1 MIATD
6 VVGQYYSSS
15 GNGLMNAYCPLVLKI
30 KQRAA
35 DYGRTKYLLMFA
47 GNENDD
53 SKKYE
58 HIPFGP
64 LHEGCVKDSEL
75 GDFTAADVKAKTGDE
90 RLTTNISPYKVTP
103 ITDQDKIDQL
113 FSKNSDSGCFFVT
126 VACKEKAKL
135 KSMLAPYCSPTMYY
149 VCYKCGMASQEGRT
163 VETHIKTC
171 VNAYTNK
178 IKIKIDRV
186 FSKTE
191 PRFGWYSGERYL
203 VIEECPY
210 AFSCVCG
217 AAFDR
222 VRNLQTH
229 FKKCPYTENIFPMVG
244 SSCVNLD
251 GIVPKRSVNDT
262 EHHIKSD
269 SNRCGFDGRGTSN
282 LKFCCNIPS
291 KSVLTGQ
298 CTKTNEEKK
307 RYKII
312 NRCRDID
319 RIINKYWDE
328 IVLLV
333 DLKSDTNVYS
343 EEERN
348 QWGARSIQCDRKE
361 IGVTSEQVTDNGGT
375 VMKIR
380 GNECWSKIEKKY
392 NIKKT
397 WMNEIVN
404 FAKSIAQADTTKGG
418 FMSFDSFSLIL
429 TKSSETQQEH
439 IDLLYPLSQFALTI
453 SNNVDTTIAYRL
465 GKCINE
471 VNSMVSLGALLQ
483 SQVNVCDK
491 TDKFKEL
498 IKKIINIDKNSLAG
512 KMIEDDGYGQ
522 LFQMRIKI
530 KDSTSNKNT
539 KFERAYIKHAP
550 TGTYTRISG
559 GVVHSGSGVAGRRV
573 RCILFWSGK
582 PIGDNEMYDPD
593 VQQTMF
599 SVMIEV
605 IREVWINNRVD
616 LDLRKEMVQLM
627 YHVYQLCGSKYRKY
641 GQTYPHLPN
650 IEIMITK
657 FGTSKSN
664 KNWETMIKDVAKL
677 DLFAGG

>member
-1 MIATD
+1 
-6 VVGQYYSSS
+6 
-15 GNGLMNAYCPLVLKI
+15 
-30 KQRAA
+30 
-35 DYGRTKYLLMFA
+35 MFE
-47 GNENDD
+47 GNENDGLQ
-53 SKKYE
+53 KNE
-58 HIPFGP
+58 HIPFGS
-64 LHEGCVKDSEL
+64 LYGGSVKDSEL
-75 GDFTAADVKAKTGDE
+75 VDITDADVKTEIRDE
-90 RLTTNISPYKVTP
+90 KLSKNISPYKVTP
-103 ITDQDKIDQL
+103 ITDQDQIDQL

-126 VACKEKAKL
+126 VACKQKAKL
-135 KSMLAPYCSPTMYY
+135 KSMLAPYCTPTMYY

-171 VNAYTNK
+171 GTADSNK
-178 IKIKIDRV
+178 LNIKFDRV

-191 PRFGWYSGERYL
+191 PRFGWYNGERYL
-203 VIEECPY
+203 VIEDCPY

-229 FKKCPYTENIFPMVG
+229 FKKCQYTKNIFPMIG

-251 GIVPKRSVNDT
+251 GIEPKRTVNDT

-269 SNRCGFDGRGTSN
+269 SNRCGFDGRGVSN
-282 LKFCCNIPS
+282 LNFCFNIPS
-291 KSVLTGQ
+291 KSMLKGQ
-298 CTKTNEEKK
+298 CRNTNEERK

-328 IVLLV
+328 IVILV

-348 QWGARSIQCDRKE
+348 EWGARSIQCDRKE
-361 IGVTSEQVTDNGGT
+361 IGVTSEQVTDSVGS

-380 GNECWSKIEKKY
+380 GNECWSRIEEKY
-392 NIKKT
+392 NIKET
-397 WMNEIVN
+397 WMNEILN
-404 FAKSIAQADTTKGG
+404 FAKSIAQADTTKNG

-429 TKSSETQQEH
+429 TKSSETQQKH

-453 SNNVDTTIAYRL
+453 SNDVDTTIAYRL
-465 GKCINE
+465 GKSISE
-471 VNSMVSLGALLQ
+471 VNSMVSLGVLLQ
-483 SQVNVCDK
+483 SQVNVSDK
-491 TDKFKEL
+491 TDKFKKL
-498 IKKIINIDKNSLAG
+498 IKKIKNIDKKSLAG
-512 KMIEDDGYGQ
+512 KMIEDEGYGQ
-522 LFQMRIKI
+522 LFQMRIQN
-530 KDSTSNKNT
+530 KDTTSNNNS
-539 KFERAYIKHAP
+539 KFDCAYIKHAP

-559 GVVHSGSGVAGRRV
+559 GVVHSGSGVAGQRV

-605 IREVWINNRVD
+605 IQEVWINNRDD
-616 LDLRKEMVQLM
+616 LNLREEMVQLL

-664 KNWETMIKDVAKL
+664 NNWETMIKDVAKT
-677 DLFAGG
+677 DLFTRG